1 MDAIQRKEGNSLAS
15 SKELLQFSENDRA
28 VLSAVLDSG
37 SSISVVIPEEID
49 SDRLWQT
56 METCCRVAG
65 AVSKASDRIKPII
78 GRLLVV
84 LRDHPEVYQDR
95 GYATYEDFMCRGMSE
110 LFGIS
115 RTEAYACRKV
125 AERFP
130 SLSVE
135 EFNQIGV
142 RKLYVLAAAT
152 KEGDKHAKELV
163 EKAMDP
169 ETNRS
174 DLIEFAATL
183 KHMDV
188 GEFEITKVSITV
200 TKETAAMWKDFI
212 GSKAI
217 QAYVGNGTDPATEG
231 SIFRRMVEECAG
243 EWLAQGAYI
252 LNAGRHEA
260 VVEHHHE

>member
-1 MDAIQRKEGNSLAS
+1 
-15 SKELLQFSENDRA
+15 LLQFSEKDRS
-28 VLSAVLDSG
+28 VLAAVLDST
-37 SSISVVIPEEID
+37 SSINVVIPEEID
-49 SDRLWQT
+49 SDKLWET

-84 LRDHPEVYQDR
+84 LKDHPEVYQDR
-95 GYATYEDFMCRGMSE
+95 GYSSYEDFMCRGMNE

-130 SLSVE
+130 SLSVD

-152 KEGDKHAKELV
+152 REGDKNAKELV
-163 EKAMDP
+163 EKAKDP
-169 ETNRS
+169 EVNRS
-174 DLIEFAATL
+174 DLIEYAATL
-183 KHMDV
+183 QHMAA
-188 GEFEITKVSITV
+188 GEFEITKVTITV
-200 TKETAAMWKDFI
+200 TKETAQMWKDFI
-212 GSKAI
+212 ASKEV
-217 QAYVGNGTDPATEG
+217 QAFAGNGTDPATDG
-231 SIFRRMVEECAG
+231 GIFRRMLEECAG
-243 EWLAQGAYI
+243 EWLVQGRYI

-260 VVEHHHE
+260 VVEHIHE